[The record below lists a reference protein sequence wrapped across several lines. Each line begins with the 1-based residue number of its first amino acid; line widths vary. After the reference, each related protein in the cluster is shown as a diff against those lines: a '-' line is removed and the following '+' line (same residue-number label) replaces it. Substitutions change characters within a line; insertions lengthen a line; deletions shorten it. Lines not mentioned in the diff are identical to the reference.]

1 MRVNNRGRLCVSTH
15 TSYMCEGEGVEGE
28 GVRGGVCGGVVGADV
43 GIM

>member
-15 TSYMCEGEGVEGE
+15 TSYMCEGEGV
-28 GVRGGVCGGVVGADV
+28 RGGVCGGVVGADV